1 MDGRGSGRGRGEEWA
16 CANSR
21 GAKRARECFSSSLML
36 GRNGNDRSSAKQPD
50 SGEDTTRSRRSHGSL
65 QADAS
70 HELAARVAHGGGVR
84 GRCGE
89 LLAVVR
95 WLCCWHVSLYKKRGR
110 ESDEREVR
118 ERRNHYHQRRCF

>member
-1 MDGRGSGRGRGEEWA
+1 M
-16 CANSR
+16 
-21 GAKRARECFSSSLML
+21 FYSSLMI

-95 WLCCWHVSLYKKRGR
+95 WLCCWHVSLYKKRRR
-110 ESDEREVR
+110 ESDEREKKSLPPKKMFLRVVVWGVVCQHTPMSKLFFR
-118 ERRNHYHQRRCF
+118 TRLLSLALF